1 MASDAHR
8 GRLLPAI
15 LMFIV
20 VGGGVFLT
28 GLLASWVLKT
38 ILLPIIAILMGWGAA
53 RFVYRTRD

>member
-1 MASDAHR
+1 MASDSHR

-20 VGGGVFLT
+20 VAGGVFLT
-28 GLLASWVLKT
+28 GRLATWVLKT

>member
-1 MASDAHR
+1 MAEHK

-20 VGGGVFLT
+20 VAGGVFIT
-28 GLLASWVLKT
+28 GRLATWVLKT
-38 ILLPIIAILMGWGAA
+38 IVLPIAAILMGYGAA